1 MSAAGRAVA
10 RPCQQEGRARG
21 VQDLESGM
29 RLAPVREASDGAAAA
44 SMLTWVLRQSS
55 PGNQGLM

>member
-10 RPCQQEGRARG
+10 RPSQQEGRARD

-29 RLAPVREASDGAAAA
+29 RLAPVREAFDEAAVP
-44 SMLTWVLRQSS
+44 SILIWVLRQSS
-55 PGNQGLM
+55 PDKQGLM